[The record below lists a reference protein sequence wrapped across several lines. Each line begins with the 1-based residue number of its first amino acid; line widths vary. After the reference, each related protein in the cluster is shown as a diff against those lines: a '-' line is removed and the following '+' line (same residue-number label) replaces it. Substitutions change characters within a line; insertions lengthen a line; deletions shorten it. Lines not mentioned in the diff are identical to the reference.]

1 MSQLHKQTLG
11 LLCETVKN
19 HGLIQK
25 KQKDKKAKFSFP
37 LVIDDN
43 AKPAFTDLCLKI
55 VQLVDGR
62 IDTSDTRVKLAAI
75 SSLEALSKEF
85 PSDSSIFASCI
96 TTIVKHIC
104 SDDLAISSGCIRAT
118 GTLITVLGSK
128 ALPQLPLIMKN
139 MIEKTHE
146 ISICPMIKLKH
157 IHSDIS
163 DGISGNKLLILL
175 SVLTTIEVAIDKLGG
190 FLNPYLKDI
199 LDLIVLHPEYALDL
213 DLKTKMKADS
223 VRKLLVVTIPVCF
236 CSRYMIITSYEVFL

>member
-25 KQKDKKAKFSFP
+25 KQKDKKTKFSFP